1 MLNSLDKYW
10 SLRDFLQIKMPL
22 LNVNVKTS
30 GESLALMLD
39 RAFWSPENNDITIL
53 KPHTEILNN

>member
-1 MLNSLDKYW
+1 
-10 SLRDFLQIKMPL
+10 MPL